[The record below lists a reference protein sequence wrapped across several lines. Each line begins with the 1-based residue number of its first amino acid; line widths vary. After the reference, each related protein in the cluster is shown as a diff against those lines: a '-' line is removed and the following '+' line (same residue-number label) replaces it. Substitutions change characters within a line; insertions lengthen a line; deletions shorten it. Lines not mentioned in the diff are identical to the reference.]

1 MEDWDDLR
9 HFLAIA
15 ETGSTLAASRRL
27 RVSQTTCA
35 RRVAALETR
44 LGLRL
49 FDRKQAGYLL
59 TPDGT
64 ALLPTAQ
71 AAEAAI
77 ADFAS
82 AAEARVRATRQSV
95 RLTTSEIYAV
105 TILAPMLRD
114 FHELHPDIRIEL
126 DTTDQVRDLAAGAAD
141 VAIRIATSPA
151 GTGIVGRR
159 IGDDDWAVYCSRAYT
174 AARPIPRSI
183 EDMRGHPIIGGGE
196 QGVWES
202 YGQYLRHFGLTDSI
216 VMQHNS
222 SLGLLTAVRSGLGL
236 SALPRLVADAEP
248 DLVLCF
254 TTPQVTRGIWLL
266 IHERARHEPRVRT
279 VTDFFYDRL
288 NKLTHPSGQ
297 AVSATT

>member
-9 HFLAIA
+9 HFLAVA
-15 ETGSTLAASRRL
+15 ETGSTLAAARRL

-44 LGLRL
+44 IGLRL

-59 TPDGT
+59 TPDGA
-64 ALLPTAQ
+64 ALLPTART
-71 AAEAAI
+71 AAAAVE
-77 ADFAS
+77 DFA
-82 AAEARVRATRQSV
+82 AAADSRARTTRQSV
-95 RLTTSEIYAV
+95 RLTTSELYAV
-105 TILAPMLRD
+105 TILASMLRD
-114 FHELHPDIRIEL
+114 FHEKHPDIRIEL

-141 VAIRIATSPA
+141 VAIRISTAPTGA
-151 GTGIVGRR
+151 GIVGRR
-159 IGDDDWAVYCSRAYT
+159 IGDDDWAVYCSRTYADT
-174 AARPIPRSI
+174 HPIPRSI

-216 VMQHNS
+216 VIQHS
-222 SLGLLTAVRSGLGL
+222 TSLGLLAAVRSGLGL
-236 SALPRLVADAEP
+236 SALPRIVADAEP

-266 IHERARHEPRVRT
+266 IHERARREPRIRK

-288 NKLTHPSGQ
+288 NKLAYHAGH
-297 AVSATT
+297 AVSVAT